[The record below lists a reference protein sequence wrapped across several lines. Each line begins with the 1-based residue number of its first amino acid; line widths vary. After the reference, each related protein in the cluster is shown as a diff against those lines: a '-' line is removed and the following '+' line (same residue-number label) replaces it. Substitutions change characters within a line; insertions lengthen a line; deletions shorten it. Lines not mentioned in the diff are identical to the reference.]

1 MSGPAWF
8 ALGVMV
14 GALICP
20 GVPIA
25 YKLTHHQ
32 PVI

>member
-14 GALICP
+14 GTLIYP
-20 GVPIA
+20 GVPFV
-25 YKLTHHQ
+25 YKLTHHE
-32 PVI
+32 PLI